1 MSVIFT
7 YRHRNLFSDE
17 RTGTSARTVV
27 AQGCV
32 RRRKQEDTK
41 GGRRAQSSVYDGGEG
56 HVLMEVRVL
65 RVSVPAAH

>member
-17 RTGTSARTVV
+17 WTGSSARTVV
-27 AQGCV
+27 AQDSV
-32 RRRKQEDTK
+32 RRRKRGHKK
-41 GGRRAQSSVYDGGEG
+41 GQRRAQSSVYDGGEG